1 MATKTR
7 TKKGLGAAMSSG
19 LNKKKLA
26 KRAQRSLGNRV
37 ILKDGDTVPV
47 QFLTGIDGAK
57 EYELHRFQEDGSWVM
72 VPCLGEGCPLC
83 DDESDTKSK
92 SSYRFVINVY
102 NLAEKKVQVLEG
114 PADLAN
120 KIVFKHERLKKA
132 SDFTKR
138 TWEVTRFPTN
148 PTTYGMDKGEEDP
161 VPTKGLKLID
171 LDGYVDAQVKTYY
184 GDNLPT
190 ASALDGDDDD
200 DDADEDDADTWT
212 EKELRK
218 KKIAAL
224 RTIAADE
231 GVSKKDIKAAGDDK
245 DDLIALIIGD
255 YDDDDDEDDDDED
268 DDDDDEDDDDEDE
281 DDDEDDDDEDD
292 DDEDDDDDDDEDDD
306 DDDDEDD
313 EPVKSKSKSKASKK
327 PAPKKSAA
335 KKSTSK
341 KKSRK

>member
-1 MATKTR
+1 MASTTR
-7 TKKGLGAAMSSG
+7 SKKGLGAAMSSG

-37 ILKDGDTVPV
+37 ILKDGSTVPV

-92 SSYRFVINVY
+92 TSYRFIMNVY

-120 KIVFKHERLKKA
+120 KIVFKFERLKKPT
-132 SDFTKR
+132 DFTKR

-161 VPTKGLKLID
+161 VPTKGMKLID
-171 LDGYVDAQVKTYY
+171 LEGYVDGQIKTYY

-190 ASALDGDDDD
+190 ASALDGDDDDD

-224 RTIAADE
+224 RKIAEEE

-245 DDLIALIIGD
+245 DDLIALIIGE
-255 YDDDDDEDDDDED
+255 DDDDDDDDEDDDDDDDDDEDDDDDDEDDDDDDEDDDEDDDDED
-268 DDDDDEDDDDEDE
+268 DDDDDEDDDD
-281 DDDEDDDDEDD
+281 
-292 DDEDDDDDDDEDDD
+292 
-306 DDDDEDD
+306 DD

-327 PAPKKSAA
+327 SAPAKKSA
-335 KKSTSK
+335 SK
-341 KKSRK
+341 KKSKK